1 MVLPS
6 LQISGGVLVALRHC
20 CFLMDAG
27 LDVTILN
34 DGVGEKDI
42 VFENRKLPVVST
54 KQTQIHM
61 SIDKAVATLWTTVAF
76 LELYPNIKKRYYLV
90 QNFEPG
96 FYEAGSYFRVAAN
109 QTYDAPVPIQYI
121 TISKWCEK
129 WLREDYGQHPSF
141 APNGICTERFPTR
154 KGNFNK
160 EKVRILVEGNS
171 DDFYKNVDESFRIVE
186 RLPKDRFE
194 IWFMSYQ
201 GTPKSWYRVDKF
213 LHRVPNEKVGEI
225 YADCDI
231 LIKSS
236 ILESFSYPPLE
247 MMATGGFVV
256 VAPNDGNA
264 EYLKNEENCLL
275 YPQGDIDAAV
285 QAIMRICEDS
295 ELRDV
300 LYKNGIE
307 MAHKRNWENMR
318 EQILQLYD

>member
-1 MVLPS
+1 M
-6 LQISGGVLVALRHC
+6 
-20 CFLMDAG
+20 
-27 LDVTILN
+27 
-34 DGVGEKDI
+34 
-42 VFENRKLPVVST
+42 
-54 KQTQIHM
+54 
-61 SIDKAVATLWTTVAF
+61 
-76 LELYPNIKKRYYLV
+76 
-90 QNFEPG
+90 
-96 FYEAGSYFRVAAN
+96 
-109 QTYDAPVPIQYI
+109 
-121 TISKWCEK
+121 
-129 WLREDYGQHPSF
+129 
-141 APNGICTERFPTR
+141 
-154 KGNFNK
+154 
-160 EKVRILVEGNS
+160 EGNS

-285 QAIMRICEDS
+285 QAIIRICEDS